1 MFRISLSHCF
11 YLCLIMCVMLEVSS
25 AWMNEEWNWY
35 CLCMGYHI
43 SLTSDQCWSIHWTI
57 VYLYFHLCMIITVME
72 EVSSEWIDWEGENA
86 SILFTFHLIR
96 LEFHLWHN
104 CITPLNKHPELS
116 GCITTLIVRNTPW
129 GQLSINLWQGL
140 WPNRGASSQSQAVVQ
155 PWTTGADGNINVS
168 TPKLSLD
175 CIT

>member
-1 MFRISLSHCF
+1 MQLYEMVTNSDYKNFTQSEHKIST
-11 YLCLIMCVMLEVSS
+11 LIVSIVMINS
-25 AWMNEEWNWY
+25 
-35 CLCMGYHI
+35 
-43 SLTSDQCWSIHWTI
+43 
-57 VYLYFHLCMIITVME
+57 MII
-72 EVSSEWIDWEGENA
+72 
-86 SILFTFHLIR
+86 
-96 LEFHLWHN
+96 
-104 CITPLNKHPELS
+104 KHPELS